1 VSRLAAAAD
10 EYLRMRRV
18 LGFKLYHHTWWLPD
32 FVAFVHSQGSS
43 TITAELA
50 VRWAQQPA
58 HGHPNWWAAKLAAIR
73 HFARYYRA
81 YDPRTEVPGADL
93 LPKQKVRHP
102 PYIYTEDEIG
112 TLLERARRLPRPLQ
126 REAYSTLLGLLV
138 VTGMRVGEALALD
151 DPDIDW
157 HRSLLTV
164 RRGKF
169 GKTRLLP
176 LHPSTMAALHR
187 YARVRDRL
195 CPHRSIP
202 SFFVSSTGRRVI
214 LQNLQHVFL
223 RLVRLCR
230 IGQHHPR
237 TPRLHDLRHSF
248 AVKTIREW
256 YSTGVEVEPR
266 MAALATYL
274 GHVCPSSTY
283 WYLTAT
289 PDLLALACGRLEQ
302 AVRVQP

>member
-1 VSRLAAAAD
+1 MSPLATAAA
-10 EYLRMRRV
+10 EYLEMRRA

-32 FVAFVHSQGSS
+32 FVAFVDAQGSS
-43 TITAELA
+43 TITATLA

-58 HGHPNWWAAKLAAIR
+58 DAHPNWWAAKLAAIR

-81 YDPRTEVPGADL
+81 HDPHTEVPSPDL
-93 LPKQKVRHP
+93 LPMRRVRHS
-102 PYIYTEDEIG
+102 PYIYTEDDVS
-112 TLLERARRLPRPLQ
+112 TLLEQMRYLPRPLQ
-126 REAYSTLLGLLV
+126 RETYSTLLGLLV
-138 VTGMRVGEALALD
+138 VTGMRMGETLALD
-151 DPDIDW
+151 DPDVDW
-157 HRSLLTV
+157 DRSLLTV

-187 YARVRDRL
+187 YAQVRDRL
-195 CPHRSIP
+195 SPHRPTP

-214 LQNLQHVFL
+214 HQNLQLVFL
-223 RLVRLCR
+223 RLVRRCR

-256 YSTGVEVEPR
+256 YRTDVDIEPR
-266 MAALATYL
+266 MAALSTYL

-302 AVRVQP
+302 AGTVQP

>member
-1 VSRLAAAAD
+1 VSPLAAAAA
-10 EYLRMRRV
+10 EYLRMRHA

-32 FVAFVHSQGSS
+32 FVAFVHSQGGC
-43 TITAELA
+43 TITTELA

-81 YDPRTEVPGADL
+81 YDPRTEVPSPDL
-93 LPKQKVRHP
+93 LPRQKVRHS
-102 PYIYTEDEIG
+102 PYIYTDDEIS
-112 TLLERARRLPRPLQ
+112 TLLEHMRDLPHPLQ
-126 REAYSTLLGLLV
+126 RETYPTLLGLLV
-138 VTGMRVGEALALD
+138 VTGMRVGETLALD
-151 DPDIDW
+151 DPDLDW
-157 HRSLLTV
+157 DRSLLTV

-176 LHPSTMAALHR
+176 LHSSTMAALHR
-187 YARVRDRL
+187 YAQMRDRL
-195 CPHRSIP
+195 SPHRPTP

-223 RLVRLCR
+223 RLVRRCH

-256 YSTGVEVEPR
+256 YRTGVDIEPR
-266 MAALATYL
+266 MAALSTYL
-274 GHVCPSSTY
+274 GHVSPSSTY

-302 AVRVQP
+302 AATVQT

>member
-10 EYLRMRRV
+10 EYLRMRRA

-32 FVAFVHSQGSS
+32 FVAFVHSQGSC

-81 YDPRTEVPGADL
+81 FDPHTEVPSPDL
-93 LPKQKVRHP
+93 LPRQKVPHS
-102 PYIYTEDEIG
+102 PYIYSEDEIE
-112 TLLERARRLPRPLQ
+112 TLLEHVRHLPRPLQ
-126 REAYSTLLGLLV
+126 CETYSTLLGLLV
-138 VTGMRVGEALALD
+138 VTGMRVGEALALE
-151 DPDIDW
+151 DPDLDW
-157 HRSLLTV
+157 DRSLLTV
-164 RRGKF
+164 RQGKF

-176 LHPSTMAALHR
+176 LHPTTMAALHR
-187 YARVRDRL
+187 YTRVRNRL
-195 CPHRSIP
+195 CPHRPTP

-223 RLVRLCR
+223 RLVRLSR

-256 YSTGVEVEPR
+256 YRTGVEVEPR
-266 MAALATYL
+266 MAALSTYL

-302 AVRVQP
+302 ADTVQP

>member
-1 VSRLAAAAD
+1 MSPLAAAAD
-10 EYLRMRRV
+10 AYLRMRRA

-32 FVAFVHSQGSS
+32 FVAFVHSQGGS
-43 TITAELA
+43 TVSTELA
-50 VRWAQQPA
+50 VRWARQPA
-58 HGHPNWWAAKLAAIR
+58 DGHPNWWAAKLNAIR

-81 YDPRTEVPGADL
+81 YDPRTEVPGPDL
-93 LPKQKVRHP
+93 LPMRKVRQR
-102 PYIYTEDEIG
+102 PYLYTEDEIS
-112 TLLERARRLPRPLQ
+112 TLLERVRHLKRTLQ
-126 REAYSTLLGLLV
+126 SETYSTLLGLLV
-138 VTGMRVGEALALD
+138 VTGMRVGETLALD
-151 DPDIDW
+151 DSDLDW

-169 GKTRLLP
+169 GKTRILP

-187 YARVRDRL
+187 YACVRDRL
-195 CPHRSIP
+195 CSHRPTP

-214 LQNLQHVFL
+214 LQNLQRVFL

-248 AVKTIREW
+248 AVTTIREW
-256 YSTGVEVEPR
+256 YRSGVEVEPR
-266 MAALATYL
+266 LAALSTYL

-302 AVRVQP
+302 ARTVQP

>member
-1 VSRLAAAAD
+1 MSPLAAAATA
-10 EYLRMRRV
+10 YLKMRRA

-32 FVAFVHSQGSS
+32 FVAFVHSQGGSA
-43 TITAELA
+43 ITTELA

-58 HGHPNWWAAKLAAIR
+58 NAHPNWWAAKLAAIR

-81 YDPRTEVPGADL
+81 YDPRTEVPGPDL
-93 LPKQKVRHP
+93 LPMQKVRYS

-112 TLLERARRLPRPLQ
+112 SLLECLRRLPRRLQ
-126 REAYSTLLGLLV
+126 RETYSTVLGLLV

-151 DPDIDW
+151 DPDVDW

-195 CPHRSIP
+195 SPHRPTP

-223 RLVRLCR
+223 RHVRRCR
-230 IGQHHPR
+230 IGEHHPR

-248 AVKTIREW
+248 ALKTMRGW
-256 YSTGVEVEPR
+256 YRDGVEVEPR
-266 MAALATYL
+266 LAALSTYL

-289 PDLLALACGRLEQ
+289 PDLLALACSRLEQ
-302 AVRVQP
+302 PDTVQP